1 MRYYFINITNINSNI
16 EKKIKYQA
24 KGFICTNNYRRGK
37 DGDRDKAYEITTKA
51 LEKKE
56 NESSDLYGLCGRISK
71 DYFVE
76 SGYENKE
83 MLHEVICHYMIS

>member
-1 MRYYFINITNINSNI
+1 M
-16 EKKIKYQA
+16 
-24 KGFICTNNYRRGK
+24 CTNNYRRGK

-83 MLHEVICHYMIS
+83 MLHEVKIDQLIFQSLKLIIEFILIQIFVYE

>member
-1 MRYYFINITNINSNI
+1 MF
-16 EKKIKYQA
+16 
-24 KGFICTNNYRRGK
+24 RRGK
-37 DGDRDKAYEITTKA
+37 DGDRDKAYLITTNA

-76 SGYENKE
+76 SGYENQE
-83 MLHEVICHYMIS
+83 MLQEVNINYFNCIFMSELSRS

>member
-1 MRYYFINITNINSNI
+1 ML
-16 EKKIKYQA
+16 
-24 KGFICTNNYRRGK
+24 ICVYNHKSFSTKHCFRRGK

-76 SGYENKE
+76 SGYENRQ
-83 MLHEVICHYMIS
+83 MLHEVFNI